1 MKHPQRILDGNSL
14 TLLLP
19 SRNWAASYGFAVL
32 AFASDASGISRNA
45 MSPGLG
51 QIESDTQDS
60 GSRNINERT
69 VQLYDNL
76 RPSLYRYLLNRGLTP
91 EEAEETV
98 QETFLRLYKH
108 LRKSG
113 SDVDLRAWIYQV
125 AHNLSVDTWKQRR
138 RLVETPPES
147 LTELVDLR
155 IDDSL
160 DPEGQV
166 LHKERLLRIHHA
178 LSELTKLQRDCVS
191 LRIEGFQYRKIAEIL
206 GVGIATVSGSLRNAI
221 TKLAKENV

>member
-1 MKHPQRILDGNSL
+1 L
-14 TLLLP
+14 TALQP
-19 SRNWAASYGFAVL
+19 SRNWAAIYGFAAL
-32 AFASDASGISRNA
+32 AFASDATGISLNA
-45 MSPGLG
+45 VSPGLG

-60 GSRNINERT
+60 GSRNIDERT

-91 EEAEETV
+91 EEVEETV

-108 LRKSG
+108 LRKCG

-138 RLVETPPES
+138 KLVDTTPESWTALVE
-147 LTELVDLR
+147 LR

-160 DPEGQV
+160 DPEGQA
-166 LHKERLLRIHHA
+166 LHNERLLRIHHT
-178 LSELTKLQRDCVS
+178 LSELTRLQRDCVS
-191 LRIEGFQYRKIAEIL
+191 LRIEGFRYRKIAEIL